1 MLPLT
6 ATRICAVIG
15 GTRLFI
21 AVLGFAFFSFL
32 TRVLRLPDPRPTQS
46 RYQILD
52 CNTHLAAGMQDET
65 FSANKQLRS
74 RGQPARRRQQTNS
87 SIDIRLTPIPRP
99 NGISLLISIFPRA
112 QLSNLNDATA
122 ERKVNTALAGPRFD
136 CRWRAPERD
145 PRRNNFP
152 GFRVRTKG
160 TAAQAREGLHD
171 YLQDSTRLL
180 NVLVSNY
187 NEPMKVMEE
196 SLKSLSF
203 SATRDWSYH

>member
-122 ERKVNTALAGPRFD
+122 ERKVNTALAGPRS
-136 CRWRAPERD
+136 
-145 PRRNNFP
+145 
-152 GFRVRTKG
+152 
-160 TAAQAREGLHD
+160 TAAG
-171 YLQDSTRLL
+171 
-180 NVLVSNY
+180 
-187 NEPMKVMEE
+187 EPQ
-196 SLKSLSF
+196 
-203 SATRDWSYH
+203 SATLGGITFLASEFEQREPLLKHAKVYTTICKTQLVFLMYWFRITTSR